1 MSFIRSQ
8 GDNASLRD
16 IGRHLALSENQAYR
30 SQVRRHGGLYRFV
43 KAHATSGLALQD
55 QDGFARDNLVE
66 LRETGESI
74 TPSTSATSTYK
85 DLGIKLASTAKDK
98 ILTPEEEALHA
109 ERLANK
115 ENFWEEQA
123 SRLGRTAEI
132 HAQSKQTPADVDD
145 DVWNDMQ
152 QVLMGKK
159 LRPSAAS
166 IAFSTGKDVTDDVQI
181 VDTRQVKPK
190 ASDST
195 KAIMA
200 EQSITPKLF
209 DYTR

>member
-1 MSFIRSQ
+1 
-8 GDNASLRD
+8 
-16 IGRHLALSENQAYR
+16 
-30 SQVRRHGGLYRFV
+30 
-43 KAHATSGLALQD
+43 
-55 QDGFARDNLVE
+55 
-66 LRETGESI
+66 
-74 TPSTSATSTYK
+74 
-85 DLGIKLASTAKDK
+85 LASTAKDK